1 MVGMFIR
8 WSPTILCYVFVY
20 QKYTKETRYPNISI
34 YMGIDYLLLI
44 CFWWRCFSMHSLRK
58 FLSETWNNYC
68 FWHNRAKKG
77 IKKFAL
83 IKIFIVFLKC
93 SSLWVIDGLL
103 KKIAILFLKVA
114 QIPKFGIFQRYIE
127 FLFFIQVL
135 MCFLLLNA
143 FGSTFVL
150 TNFLYQHIFLLK
162 SYFNGLQ
169 LKIRPYIKMNLII
182 FLKI

>member
-1 MVGMFIR
+1 M
-8 WSPTILCYVFVY
+8 LCFFY

-58 FLSETWNNYC
+58 FLSETCLMLLWNNYC
-68 FWHNRAKKG
+68 FWHNKAKKG

-83 IKIFIVFLKC
+83 IKIFILFFVFLKC

-103 KKIAILFLKVA
+103 KKIVILFLKVA
-114 QIPKFGIFQRYIE
+114 QIPKFCIFQRYIE

-143 FGSTFVL
+143 LGSTFVCRQISSIN
-150 TNFLYQHIFLLK
+150 TFFWLK

-169 LKIRPYIKMNLII
+169 LKIGSYIKMNLII